1 MLKRIFRKWNSRK
14 VQDSKIRRFKSQ
26 RGQTMSEYAL
36 VVAAVALVVVGGYRT
51 MGTNVQSV
59 VTKVDSQL

>member
-1 MLKRIFRKWNSRK
+1 MLKFFSRL
-14 VQDSKIRRFKSQ
+14 SRREAHDTRRGRLRSQ

-36 VVAAVALVVVGGYRT
+36 VLAAVALVVVGGYRT